1 MKGSRA
7 SVRSVVF
14 IALCAVITLLYQVAA
29 PSRLLAQGGD
39 EEAEVNIPTPP
50 PPPSGEDAEES
61 PQSGTEIHVKDAE
74 IGSIIKIFSKKT
86 KRNYILDERVKG
98 KVSIFLPSKVS
109 DSEATRILDA
119 ILALKGF
126 TIVPV
131 GGNVYK
137 VIPSKEAR
145 KTTIPTVTENGD
157 EDPTATVVT
166 RLVRLNYVGA
176 EDLQNLLGQLVSQDG
191 LITAYARSNSLVII
205 DYADNIKRIT
215 DIIDSID
222 VPSSDTD
229 MTIVPIVHADASEVA
244 DTLKEILNDSKDDD
258 DSSPSRAV
266 DIIRN
271 RLREAAAVRAE
282 GQAGGD
288 VGGSN
293 VGFAATAKAAKIIPD
308 LRTNAIILVANEAET
323 SRLRAIISKLD
334 SPVNLSSNRFYVYR
348 CQHANAEELADVL
361 GGLTGGGSS
370 GGSSSSSGF
379 GLSRTSSSDSDSG
392 GLFGSS
398 SSSSSRSRSQSR
410 SQDRLASQRRNPG
423 ESRLSGNSGGATS
436 VSFGEDVA
444 ITADPATNSLIIAAS
459 KTDYEKIIELLR
471 ELDIKR
477 RQVLVEATILEVG
490 IEDSVDLGVEFSSA
504 TGGADGG
511 LLASNSLGSLT
522 QLFTNPAALTNFT
535 IAAASAGTIKLP
547 GGATIPSQALLVKA
561 AQASKNVNVL
571 SAPNILT
578 TDNEEAEIVV
588 GNNVPFISSTST
600 TQENLNN
607 TFNQVDRQDVGITLR
622 ITPQISSGD
631 FVTLHIFTEVSD
643 VVPGT
648 ANSTLGP
655 TTTLRTSE
663 TTVIT
668 KSDQMI
674 ATGGLISDNVSD
686 SSSGIPL
693 LRDIPVLGQLFS
705 VNGNTKRQTNLLIFI
720 TPKIIKDQFDSR
732 EATNTYRDSFEE
744 KMETEDIKPE
754 RSKVLRNPAL
764 DNVAEATLVDGPK
777 PGTIR
782 ASPQPPAPTLLSD
795 VQGSEFDNE
804 TQKSGSGNKLSFKSS
819 PPIPKLLA
827 EQGTNEDVQENE
839 PASTEMK
846 ASFDE
851 QLDSGSAYVVL
862 RGLSEVPQE
871 FAATLP
877 FPYSPGRP
885 VGLIVPNDSTVASA
899 NFFAPGSRFGYR
911 IANKIIEFDA
921 VGVYHSS
928 SDAEKFS
935 KQERVAWR
943 TMSPHEIINL
953 GRGPWIRR

>member
-14 IALCAVITLLYQVAA
+14 VALCAALTFVSQVAFD
-29 PSRLLAQGGD
+29 PSLLLAQGGD
-39 EEAEVNIPTPP
+39 EEQEINVPVP
-50 PPPSGEDAEES
+50 PPPSSGNEINEEAA
-61 PQSGTEIHVKDAE
+61 QAGTEIHVKDAE

-137 VIPSKEAR
+137 VIPSKDAR

-229 MTIVPIVHADASEVA
+229 MTIVPILHADASEIA
-244 DTLKEILNDSKDDD
+244 DTLKDILSDSKDED

-271 RLREAAAVRAE
+271 RLREAAAARAE
-282 GQAGGD
+282 GQG
-288 VGGSN
+288 VGEGTGTN

-370 GGSSSSSGF
+370 SGTSSNSF
-379 GLSRTSSSDSDSG
+379 GTSRTSASDSDSG

-398 SSSSSRSRSQSR
+398 SSSNRSRSQSR
-410 SQDRLASQRRNPG
+410 TQSRLESQRRNPG
-423 ESRLSGNSGGATS
+423 ESRIGGNSGGSTS

-459 KTDYEKIIELLR
+459 KTDYEKILELLR
-471 ELDIKR
+471 ELDVKR

-490 IEDSVDLGVEFSSA
+490 ITDNVELGMEFSTA
-504 TGGADGG
+504 TGGSDGG

-522 QLFTNPAALTNFT
+522 QLFTDPAALSNFT

-561 AQASKNVNVL
+561 AQESQNVNVL

-578 TDNEEAEIVV
+578 TDNEEAEIVI

-600 TQENLNN
+600 SQENLNN

-631 FVTLHIFTEVSD
+631 FVTLRIFTEVSD
-643 VVPGT
+643 VVPNT
-648 ANSTLGP
+648 ANSPLGP

-686 SSSGIPL
+686 SSRGIPFL
-693 LRDIPVLGQLFS
+693 KDIPVLGQLFR
-705 VNGNTKRQTNLLIFI
+705 VNGNNKRQTNLLIFI

-732 EATNTYRDSFEE
+732 DTTNSYRDSFED
-744 KMETEDIKPE
+744 KMYQDDIKPE
-754 RSKVLRNPAL
+754 RSNILRNPAL
-764 DNVAEATLVDGPK
+764 DNVAEATMAEGPK

-782 ASPQPPAPTLLSD
+782 ASPQPPTPKLLSEA
-795 VQGSEFDNE
+795 QPSAEN
-804 TQKSGSGNKLSFKSS
+804 SKLSFKSS
-819 PPIPKLLA
+819 PPLPKLLA
-827 EQGTNEDVQENE
+827 DQSEIGKTTIQTTSEQSVD
-839 PASTEMK
+839 MK
-846 ASFDE
+846 ASFE
-851 QLDSGSAYVVL
+851 EPIDSGAAYIVL
-862 RGLSEVPQE
+862 RGLSEVPEE
-871 FAATLP
+871 FAASLP
-877 FPYSPGRP
+877 FPYSPGRS

-921 VGVYHSS
+921 LGVFHSS
-928 SDAEKFS
+928 AEAEKLGGE
-935 KQERVAWR
+935 ERVAWR